1 MPTLLKSFKEVIE
14 KKADFKFAMFEPI
27 RYDFEK
33 HNTAYVYSI
42 IYKVLLDDTNSLK
55 RYIHAQVLLENELGA
70 LPVCLEFQNHKT
82 GAEPFVISSSDA
94 VKRVVKELLTEIPS
108 QMTAYMDMKNISPN
122 VKADGTIETEIVRS
136 AEIKELEKNFF
147 AKRFEEIKKKAI
159 KIAVDEKGQKKT
171 EEELTENIES
181 LISQYSS
188 PDIRPEYLVQNIS
201 KSYNN
206 DVSNKLKTAYQD

>member
-1 MPTLLKSFKEVIE
+1 
-14 KKADFKFAMFEPI
+14 
-27 RYDFEK
+27 
-33 HNTAYVYSI
+33 
-42 IYKVLLDDTNSLK
+42 
-55 RYIHAQVLLENELGA
+55 
-70 LPVCLEFQNHKT
+70 
-82 GAEPFVISSSDA
+82 
-94 VKRVVKELLTEIPS
+94 
-108 QMTAYMDMKNISPN
+108 MTAYMDMKNISPN

-188 PDIRPEYLVQNIS
+188 PDIRPEYLV
-201 KSYNN
+201 
-206 DVSNKLKTAYQD
+206 